1 MSESPFL
8 TIIQCAQ
15 RAHVGRS
22 TIKAWIRAGM
32 PVLKLGPRQT
42 RIDVESFDAWVR
54 DLGIGTFTTDSGRH
68 STVGTLTG
76 TSLSPEGSGVIS
88 KKNAV
93 FRNE

>member
-15 RAHVGRS
+15 RAHVGRN

-54 DLGIGTFTTDSGRH
+54 DLGVGTF
-68 STVGTLTG
+68 TG
-76 TSLSPEGSGVIS
+76 TSLSPERFLAVS

-93 FRNE
+93 VTNE